1 MSPLS
6 IVGRLIE
13 FYEILIIVYV
23 LMSWFRPSGVLL
35 DVYRT
40 LGTIVE
46 PWLGGGWC
54 RRFVVNL
61 KFGRADAVGL
71 LGEVRTRLASR
82 CARLAVRH
90 LFHDRE
96 EFTLAGETAH

>member
-46 PWLGGGWC
+46 PWLGIF
-54 RRFVVNL
+54 RRIVPSAGAIDISPIIALVALQLISSLLF
-61 KFGRADAVGL
+61 RL
-71 LGEVRTRLASR
+71 LG
-82 CARLAVRH
+82 
-90 LFHDRE
+90 
-96 EFTLAGETAH
+96 

>member
-6 IVGRLIE
+6 IVSGLIQ

-23 LMSWFRPSGVLL
+23 LMSWLRPSGVLL

-46 PWLGGGWC
+46 PWIGIFRKIVPSIGMLDISPI
-54 RRFVVNL
+54 VAL
-61 KFGRADAVGL
+61 IALQL
-71 LGEVRTRLASR
+71 LRSLLFRLLS
-82 CARLAVRH
+82 
-90 LFHDRE
+90 
-96 EFTLAGETAH
+96 